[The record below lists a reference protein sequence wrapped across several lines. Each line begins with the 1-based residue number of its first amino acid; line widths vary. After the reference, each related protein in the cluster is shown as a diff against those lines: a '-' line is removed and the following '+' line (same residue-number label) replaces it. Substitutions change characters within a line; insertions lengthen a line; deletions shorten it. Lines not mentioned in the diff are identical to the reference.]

1 MQEAVNHLAKPVED
15 VKRFSKNL
23 ITNMVEVADRMN
35 RANVSDDPAV
45 QKQIDD
51 LSRLASSISTDSV
64 KHDADVRRTA
74 KSDIETLMKRMEGL
88 V

>member
-1 MQEAVNHLAKPVED
+1 
-15 VKRFSKNL
+15 
-23 ITNMVEVADRMN
+23 MN

-64 KHDADVRRTA
+64 KHDAGVRRTA